1 MIGNRISLIT
11 LGVRDLERSVAYYR
25 AVGFEPETVLEKAA
39 FFDLGG
45 AKFGLYLRDDLAHEQ
60 GRAPE
65 ECGVGSSSLAQN
77 QLSEAEVDAAVNRAL
92 AAGAALL
99 KAPEKMFWGGYS
111 GYVADPDG
119 HAWEYSFNPFWPL
132 DSDGRIA

>member
-11 LGVRDLERSVAYYR
+11 LGVRDLGRSVKYYR
-25 AVGFEPETVLEKAA
+25 AVGFEPETVLEKVA

-60 GRAPE
+60 GRMPE

-77 QLSEAEVDAAVNRAL
+77 QLSEVEVDAAVERAL
-92 AAGAALL
+92 VAGATLL

-119 HAWEYSFNPFWPL
+119 HAWEYFFNPFWPL

>member
-11 LGVRDLERSVAYYR
+11 LGVQDLKRSVAYYK

-45 AKFGLYLRDDLAHEQ
+45 AKFCLYLRDDLAHEQ

-65 ECGVGSSSLAQN
+65 ECGVGFASLAQN
-77 QLSEAEVDAAVNRAL
+77 QLSEAEVDAAVGRAL
-92 AAGAALL
+92 AAGAMLL
-99 KAPEKMFWGGYS
+99 KAPGKMFWGGYS

-119 HAWEYSFNPFWPL
+119 HAWEYSYNPYWPL
-132 DSDGRIA
+132 DADGRIV

>member
-11 LGVRDLERSVAYYR
+11 LGVRDLGQSVAYYK
-25 AVGFEPETVLEKAA
+25 AVGFEPETIMEKVA

-45 AKFGLYLRDDLAHEQ
+45 IKFGLYLRDDLAHEQ
-60 GRAPE
+60 GRAPNK
-65 ECGVGSSSLAQN
+65 CGVGFSSLAQN
-77 QLSEAEVDAAVNRAL
+77 YPNEAEVDAAVERAR
-92 AAGAALL
+92 AAGATLL

-132 DSDGRIA
+132 DEAGRIA

>member
-1 MIGNRISLIT
+1 M
-11 LGVRDLERSVAYYR
+11 ERSVAYYR
-25 AVGFEPETVLEKAA
+25 AVGFETETVLEKIA
-39 FFDLGG
+39 FFDISG
-45 AKFGLYLRDDLAHEQ
+45 AKFGLYLRDDLAYEQ

-77 QLSEAEVDAAVNRAL
+77 HLNEAEVDAAIKRAL
-92 AAGAALL
+92 AAGATLL

-119 HAWEYSFNPFWPL
+119 HTWEYSFNPFWPL
-132 DSDGRIA
+132 DSDGRIV

>member
-11 LGVRDLERSVAYYR
+11 LGVQDLKRSVAYYK

-65 ECGVGSSSLAQN
+65 ECGVGFARLAQN
-77 QLSEAEVDAAVNRAL
+77 KLSEAEVDAAVGRAL
-92 AAGAALL
+92 AAGAMLL
-99 KAPEKMFWGGYS
+99 KAPGKMFWGGYS
-111 GYVADPDG
+111 GYVADTDG
-119 HAWEYSFNPFWPL
+119 HAWEYSYNPYWPL
-132 DSDGRIA
+132 DADGRIV